1 MGIAD
6 DFPQNTL
13 NGAIFRRN
21 AISFSPIKKKT
32 VYLYF
37 NEKALHLMMKKTTNK
52 LLLVALLLGVV
63 FHGTSIFFTLETT
76 YDALIHVFFAD
87 HYANSWFEPWNYK
100 WYTGFTVMSYP
111 PLVHQSIGAL
121 SFISGLKFG
130 LFTVAIIAVILFLTG
145 VYRFSLLLT
154 GNKKVAGYAAI
165 LAVFSSSFVETL
177 HIFGQLPSIVGIAIL
192 MHTLPEIYLW
202 LQTGK
207 YKYLFTSLSLIAVTV
222 ASHHVTPIFGM
233 VLFIF
238 PLIGMAIMD
247 ASRKQVQSIKE
258 ITFFVF
264 WRNFKKLF
272 KRIVLFGMS
281 SLVIII
287 GCILPYWINSKNNP
301 ITQVPIPHGSRDHF
315 LEVTSSGLVFFLI
328 PWGIL
333 LFLLP
338 YIFYRYYSKRYLFF
352 GLSIT
357 LLFILGTG
365 GTTPI
370 PRKILGDTAFNILTL
385 DRFTLWASIMSL
397 PLFGEFAYR
406 FAEADLK
413 TFFQEKFGAMYH
425 RIIGGG
431 LAALF
436 VFMTIFTMS
445 LGYFRPSQPQKIKML
460 PIVNFLN
467 QDQHDQ
473 WRYLTLG
480 FGDQMA
486 WLAAQTNA
494 LSVDGNYHSARRLP
508 ELTTRPIE
516 RLENSKFKGVAGIGS
531 LQQFLTTP
539 EKYNLKYIFSN
550 DKFYDPILYF
560 CGWQRLPQLENGIMV
575 WEKLNV
581 PPLSS
586 ILPKDEVATWQKLA
600 WGIIPFMTIIL
611 AFIFNIRPIFLRY
624 IQRKRRDAQEYLQF
638 DNGYIKFSKN
648 LVKVNHV
655 WSIILI
661 GILAFGIYQFYIKN
675 DAQRSPE
682 NLVKA
687 YYDALDFKEFEKAH
701 SFINPENNV
710 TIAQYMLEI
719 SSTDGLLSSYAKLDA
734 IETKITKETDS
745 LATLKVNTKWVTPL
759 EKINKTDYKTVVKL
773 NGKWFLE
780 AEAIEADLPPDQLFS
795 NNKTA
800 YYNHGRRRITT
811 EQTYHE
817 DVLKQPV
824 LEILIAKLV
833 KHNGHY
839 AIVGQVQ
846 NIDNV
851 PADVVLK
858 GTLYNDENV
867 ELATY
872 NAKYHMKHKLMP
884 KEVTSFR
891 INFEG
896 IAWSKTKDSIPE
908 TFNPDEFT
916 PVDLADTPTKFNL
929 QAAGNVSGSDLYKN
943 IVLSDLH
950 IDPKT
955 IRGNLFNSGLQEI
968 TVPQLLVSYYD
979 ENQEILWVDHQFLDR
994 AIRQQRKQPFQYQIL
1009 QDENIQIIST
1019 DMENCYIN
1027 GLPNEDISNKIV
1039 PNRKNHTVVQK
1050 IDNSVYSYVKIELNA
1065 YIGNPK

>member
-1 MGIAD
+1 
-6 DFPQNTL
+6 
-13 NGAIFRRN
+13 
-21 AISFSPIKKKT
+21 
-32 VYLYF
+32 
-37 NEKALHLMMKKTTNK
+37 MKETTNK
-52 LLLVALLLGVV
+52 LLLLALLLGVV
-63 FHGTSIFFTLETT
+63 FHGASIFFTLETT
-76 YDALIHVFFAD
+76 YDALIHLFFAD

-121 SFISGLKFG
+121 SLLGGLKFG
-130 LFTVAIIAVILFLTG
+130 LFTVAIIAVILFITG
-145 VYRFSLLLT
+145 VYRFSLLMT
-154 GNKKVAGYAAI
+154 GNKRVAGYAAI

-177 HIFGQLPSIVGIAIL
+177 HIFGQLPSIVGISVL
-192 MHTLPEIYLW
+192 MHALPEIYVW
-202 LQTGK
+202 LKTGK

-222 ASHHVTPIFGM
+222 TSHHVTPIFGM
-233 VLFIF
+233 IFFIF
-238 PLIGMAIMD
+238 PLIGMCIMD
-247 ASRKQVQSIKE
+247 AAREEVNSTKE
-258 ITFFVF
+258 ITFLVF
-264 WRNFKKLF
+264 WRNFWKLF
-272 KRIVLFGMS
+272 KRIISFGIL
-281 SLVIII
+281 SLVIIV

-315 LEVTSSGLVFFLI
+315 LEITSSGLVFFLI

-357 LLFILGTG
+357 LLFVLGTG

-370 PRKILGDTAFNILTL
+370 PRMLLGETAFNILTL

-397 PLFGEFAYR
+397 PLFGEFVYR
-406 FAEADLK
+406 FVEGDLK
-413 TFFQEKFGAMYH
+413 VLFQEKYGAIYH

-431 LAALF
+431 LAGLF
-436 VFMTIFTMS
+436 VFMTVFTMS
-445 LGYFRPSQPQKIKML
+445 LGYFRPSQPKKINML

-486 WLAAQTNA
+486 WLSAQTNA
-494 LSVDGNYHSARRLP
+494 LTVDGNYHSARRLP

-539 EKYNLKYIFSN
+539 EKYHLKYIFSN

-560 CGWQRLPQLENGIMV
+560 CGWQRLPQLENGVMV
-575 WEKLNV
+575 WERLNV

-586 ILPKDEVATWQKLA
+586 ILPKDEVSTWQKLL
-600 WGIIPFMTIIL
+600 WGIVPFLTLIM
-611 AFIFNIRPIFLRY
+611 AFVLNIQPIFLRY
-624 IQRKRRDAQEYLQF
+624 IQRKRTDSQVYLKFKIEFTQF
-638 DNGYIKFSKN
+638 SSK
-648 LVKVNHV
+648 LVKVNHI
-655 WSIILI
+655 WAIILTL
-661 GILAFGIYQFYIKN
+661 ILLFATYQFYIKN
-675 DAQRSPE
+675 EAQRSPE
-682 NLVKA
+682 NVVKA

-701 SFINPENNV
+701 SFLNPSTKS
-710 TIAQYMLEI
+710 TITQYMLEI

-734 IETKITKETDS
+734 IETEIKTKTDRLVTLKITS
-745 LATLKVNTKWVTPL
+745 KWITPL
-759 EKINKTDYKTVVKL
+759 EKIEKIDYKTVLKH
-773 NGKWFLE
+773 NGKWFLQPE
-780 AEAIEADLPPDQLFS
+780 VVEADLPPDQLFS
-795 NNKTA
+795 NNETT
-800 YYNHGRRRITT
+800 YFNHGRRRITT

-824 LEILIAKLV
+824 LEIISAKLV
-833 KHNGHY
+833 NHNGHY
-839 AIVGQVQ
+839 AIVGEVQ
-846 NIDNV
+846 NMDNV

-858 GTLYNDENV
+858 GTLYNDKNV

-896 IAWSKTKDSIPE
+896 IAWSNTQDSIPK

-916 PVDLADTPTKFNL
+916 PVHFKDEPTKFNL
-929 QAAGNVSGSDLYKN
+929 QAAGNVSGLDLYKN
-943 IVLSDLH
+943 IVLNEVE
-950 IDPKT
+950 INQKT
-955 IRGNLFNSGLQEI
+955 IKGNLFNSGLQEI
-968 TVPQLLVSYYD
+968 TVPQLLITYYD
-979 ENQEILWVDHQFLDR
+979 ENKELLWVDHLFLDKG
-994 AIRQQRKQPFQYQIL
+994 IRQQRKQAFTYNLLGNDTIK
-1009 QDENIQIIST
+1009 IIST
-1019 DMENCYIN
+1019 DMKNCYVN
-1027 GLPNEDISNKIV
+1027 GLPNKDIFTKILS
-1039 PNRKNHTVVQK
+1039 NRKQQDTLQK
-1050 IDNSVYSYVKIELNA
+1050 ITHSVYQYVKIEMNA

>member
-1 MGIAD
+1 
-6 DFPQNTL
+6 
-13 NGAIFRRN
+13 
-21 AISFSPIKKKT
+21 
-32 VYLYF
+32 
-37 NEKALHLMMKKTTNK
+37 MKETTNK
-52 LLLVALLLGVV
+52 YVLLAVLLGLV
-63 FHGTSIFFTLETT
+63 FHGTAIFFTLETT
-76 YDALIHVFFAD
+76 YDALIHLFFAD

-111 PLVHQSIGAL
+111 PLVHQLIAVLSYIG
-121 SFISGLKFG
+121 GLKFG
-130 LFTVAIIAVILFLTG
+130 LFSVALIAVVLFTTG
-145 VYRFSLLLT
+145 VYRFSLLIL
-154 GNKKVAGYAAI
+154 GNKKAAGYATI

-177 HIFGQLPSIVGIAIL
+177 HIFGQLPSIFGISIL
-192 MHTLPEIYLW
+192 MHALPEIYLW
-202 LQTGK
+202 LKSGN
-207 YKYLFTSLSLIAVTV
+207 YKYLLTSLSLIAVTV
-222 ASHHVTPIFGM
+222 TSHHVTPIFGM
-233 VLFIF
+233 VFFIF
-238 PLIGMAIMD
+238 PLIGMVIMD
-247 ASRKQVQSIKE
+247 VSREQVNSSKE
-258 ITFFVF
+258 ISFLLF
-264 WRNFKKLF
+264 WRNFLKLF
-272 KRIVLFGMS
+272 KRIIGFGML
-281 SLVIII
+281 SLVVIV

-333 LFLLP
+333 LFIFP
-338 YIFYRYYSKRYLFF
+338 YIFYRFYSRRYLFF

-370 PRKILGDTAFNILTL
+370 PRMILGETAFNILTL
-385 DRFTLWASIMSL
+385 DRFTLWASIMAL
-397 PLFGEFAYR
+397 PMFGEFAYR
-406 FAEADLK
+406 FVEADLK
-413 TFFQEKFGAMYH
+413 KSLQQKFGALYH
-425 RIIGGG
+425 RIIGGM
-431 LAALF
+431 LAMLF
-436 VFMTIFTMS
+436 LFMTIFTMS

-486 WLAAQTNA
+486 WLSAQTDA
-494 LSVDGNYHSARRLP
+494 MTVDGNYHSARRLP

-586 ILPKDEVATWQKLA
+586 ILPKDDVATWQKLA
-600 WGIIPFMTIIL
+600 WGIIPLLTLVFAFLLTIQ
-611 AFIFNIRPIFLRY
+611 PIILRY
-624 IQRKRRDAQEYLQF
+624 IQRKQTNVKEYLQF
-638 DNGYIKFSKN
+638 KKDYTKFSGK
-648 LVKVNHV
+648 LIRINHIWAV
-655 WSIILI
+655 IIAFLLI
-661 GILAFGIYQFYIKN
+661 FGMYQFYIKN

-682 NLVKA
+682 NVITA
-687 YYDALDFKEFEKAH
+687 YYDALDFKRFEKAH
-701 SFINPENNV
+701 SFINPESNV

-734 IETKITKETDS
+734 LEIEVKTQTDS
-745 LATLKVNTKWVTPL
+745 LATLKVITNWITPL
-759 EKINKTDYKTVVKL
+759 EKIQNSDYKTVVKR
-773 NGKWFLE
+773 NGKWFLQPDLL
-780 AEAIEADLPPDQLFS
+780 ATDLPPDQLFA
-795 NNKTA
+795 NNSTV

-824 LEILIAKLV
+824 LEILSAKLI
-833 KHNGHY
+833 NYDGHY
-839 AIVGQVQ
+839 AIIGEIQ

-858 GTLYNDENV
+858 GTLYDAENI

-884 KEVTSFR
+884 KEVSSFR

-896 IAWSKTKDSIPE
+896 IAWANTKDSIPK

-916 PVDLADTPTKFNL
+916 PIHLKDSPVKFNI

-943 IVLSDLH
+943 SVLSD
-950 IDPKT
+950 ININGKQVE
-955 IRGNLFNSGLQEI
+955 GNIFNSGIQEI
-968 TVPQLLVSYYD
+968 TVPQLLFTYYD
-979 ENQEILWVDHQFLDR
+979 ADKNMIWVDHVFIDK
-994 AIRQQRKQPFQYQIL
+994 AIKQQRKQHFQYQLLDAMPIKVITE
-1009 QDENIQIIST
+1009 DIS
-1019 DMENCYIN
+1019 ECYVN
-1027 GLPNEDISNKIV
+1027 GLPNESISDKIV
-1039 PNRKNHTVVQK
+1039 PNRIEKHT
-1050 IDNSVYSYVKIELNA
+1050 IDALQRIEHPVYSYIKIEMNA